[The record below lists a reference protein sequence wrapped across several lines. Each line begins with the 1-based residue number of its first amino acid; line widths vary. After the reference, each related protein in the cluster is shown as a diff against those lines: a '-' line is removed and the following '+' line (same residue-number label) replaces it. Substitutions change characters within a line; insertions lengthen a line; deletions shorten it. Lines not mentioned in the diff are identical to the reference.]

1 MKKKNVLL
9 QLFISTLYLSAFT
22 FGGGYVIITLMK
34 KKFVDEFHWIDED
47 EMLDLVAIAQS
58 APGAIAVNGAI
69 VIGYKLKGVKGL
81 IVSVLGTI
89 IPPFTILSIVSIFYS
104 LFKDNIWVNAMLSGM
119 QAGVGAVIAM
129 VVYEM
134 ACGILKEKSVLLNM
148 IMVGAFIASYILNIN
163 IIIIIATCAFIGVVE
178 TFIRKEMKS
187 A

>member
-1 MKKKNVLL
+1 MKKKNILFK
-9 QLFISTLYLSAFT
+9 LFISTLYLSAFT

-34 KKFVDEFHWIDED
+34 KKFVDEFHWINEN

-69 VIGYKLKGVKGL
+69 VIGYKLKGIKGL

-104 LFKDNIWVNAMLSGM
+104 LIKDNIWINALLSGM

-134 ACGILKEKSVLLNM
+134 ASGILKEKSILSNC
-148 IMVGAFIASYILNIN
+148 IMVGAFIASYLLNIN
-163 IIIIIATCAFIGVVE
+163 IIIIIVVCTLIGIIE
-178 TFIRKEMKS
+178 TYISKEMKS